1 MRRALFLELYT
12 GGVNNGKQRYIAYIA
27 TTIIVKNQFVCRQLY
42 ALLNPQEA
50 IAASVQERK
59 IWQWQCSF
67 RPDRLSNE
75 LAYLSPKVQPPGS
88 ELCKDT
94 GLVFVLACVLCV
106 MFLCLSYLSP
116 RVEPP
121 GSELCKGSGFVFVFV
136 LASVFVYVE
145 FVFFIFPQ

>member
-1 MRRALFLELYT
+1 M
-12 GGVNNGKQRYIAYIA
+12 
-27 TTIIVKNQFVCRQLY
+27 
-42 ALLNPQEA
+42 
-50 IAASVQERK
+50 
-59 IWQWQCSF
+59 
-67 RPDRLSNE
+67 
-75 LAYLSPKVQPPGS
+75 QPPGS

-145 FVFFIFPQ
+145 FVFVFFSFPNSGNTWLRVLQGHSAYVCQLLNHFSSRPRR